1 MLEEVLMPTL
11 VSSRLCSFWL
21 PLLDFLVLVFH
32 VGMELI
38 LKSSN
43 TQGPLLPRA
52 HCLLTWILFI
62 IFLSLEFLLFLTLG
76 GWLVMMSG
84 KGCGLGILVDMELI
98 FNVDSSFSKDVTW
111 LLLSDFDSST
121 CNTHLFVN
129 FQLVNITQ
137 AYQINEIQ
145 IHIFIIT
152 NVKVN

>member
-1 MLEEVLMPTL
+1 
-11 VSSRLCSFWL
+11 
-21 PLLDFLVLVFH
+21 
-32 VGMELI
+32 
-38 LKSSN
+38 
-43 TQGPLLPRA
+43 
-52 HCLLTWILFI
+52 
-62 IFLSLEFLLFLTLG
+62 
-76 GWLVMMSG
+76 
-84 KGCGLGILVDMELI
+84 MELI